1 MRRHQATHA
10 VAVEE
15 QRHAGVAPCGLGQR
29 QLGIADQLRRGVDA
43 LPRATRSAIAAQVLG
58 IGQLPWVMADEAVA
72 QGRLEPVLE
81 PWHPPPVA
89 VHAVYPSNR
98 YVTPKLRAFID
109 LALEKFPRAARA
121 APLQPTGG

>member
-1 MRRHQATHA
+1 
-10 VAVEE
+10 
-15 QRHAGVAPCGLGQR
+15 
-29 QLGIADQLRRGVDA
+29 
-43 LPRATRSAIAAQVLG
+43 
-58 IGQLPWVMADEAVA
+58 
-72 QGRLEPVLE
+72 
-81 PWHPPPVA
+81 VA